1 MPATL
6 SQAIAAIK
14 AGDKTIGQHLLAEVL
29 KAEPNN
35 EAAWLWLASL
45 AETLE
50 QRRPYLE
57 RVLAIN
63 PGNELAQQG
72 LATLNSAGS
81 SQPKSEHPKQ
91 VQARGEPSTPPS
103 SAEPKSITL
112 HPPLRRLA
120 SRSTQVIPIQAI
132 PPPPIS
138 KPSAQTVSSAAAL
151 QQIAAARTRGLTPDL
166 SGLNLGGADL
176 AGADLSESSLH
187 DIDLSGAN
195 LSQANLRHS
204 NLTQANLSG
213 ANLSG
218 AKLNEAKMDKA
229 NLSRADLSS
238 ANANGA
244 HFSEANL
251 AEANLSGAHLGWADF
266 RQANLAGANLSGAKL
281 DKANLRDTNLSGI
294 VYSPETRWPAG
305 FTPPKLTRPVKR
317 LSRF

>member
-14 AGDKTIGQHLLAEVL
+14 AGDKVIGQYLLAEVL

-35 EAAWLWLASL
+35 EAAWLWKASL
-45 AETLE
+45 SETPE
-50 QRRPYLE
+50 QRRQCLE
-57 RVLAIN
+57 QVLAIN
-63 PGNELAQQG
+63 PGNELARRG
-72 LATLNSAGS
+72 LATLNATGP
-81 SQPKSEHPKQ
+81 SQPKPAS
-91 VQARGEPSTPPS
+91 STPS
-103 SAEPKSITL
+103 EPPP
-112 HPPLRRLA
+112 HRPLRRLA
-120 SRSTQVIPIQAI
+120 SHSTQAIQNQAI
-132 PPPPIS
+132 PPAPAP
-138 KPSAQTVSSAAAL
+138 KPFTQTISSAAAL

-166 SGLNLGGADL
+166 SGVNLSGTDL

-204 NLTQANLSG
+204 NLIQANLSG

-229 NLSRADLSS
+229 NLSKADLSG

-251 AEANLSGAHLGWADF
+251 AGANLSGAHLGWADF
-266 RQANLAGANLSGAKL
+266 RQANLSGANLSGANL
-281 DKANLRDTNLSGI
+281 DKANLREANLSGVI
-294 VYSPETRWPAG
+294 YSPETRWPAG
-305 FTPPKLTRPVKR
+305 FTPPKPTRPVKR
-317 LSRF
+317 LSNF